1 MPSRAPSVCGLCGKA
16 HPVGERCPQ
25 AVARDRER
33 KARHDETRPTAR
45 ERGYDTKWDRARAD
59 FLAEHPKCVA
69 CGEPA
74 TVVDHVVP
82 HRGDRKL
89 FWRRSNWQPLCT
101 RCHSSTKQSIERR
114 GR

>member
-16 HPVGERCPQ
+16 HLVTDRCAP
-25 AVARDRER
+25 ALAREKER

-45 ERGYDTKWDRARAD
+45 ERGYDSKWDRARAD
-59 FLAEHPKCVA
+59 FLTEHPKCAV

-82 HRGDRKL
+82 HRGDMKL
-89 FWRRSNWQPLCT
+89 FWRRSNWQALC
-101 RCHSSTKQSIERR
+101 RRHHNSSKQSQERR
-114 GR
+114 AR